1 MKHVPSLA
9 EMCPLQFLPQSFTWS
24 PWWFRKDKSHSIV
37 LDSVYPALQFLR
49 TLMPQHTTVVK
60 MRQNKGVV
68 KLCLGINWQN
78 IPQPSYLRESI
89 KTLPSHISNVVSPS
103 QTVIN
108 PHPQALQ
115 LHHRLSLQ
123 LAYITDSESLWS
135 SASVQDSV
143 QSVHNPVHESSPE
156 SRVQRPPCTLVETL
170 WLYSLSRQP
179 DSCQR

>member
-1 MKHVPSLA
+1 
-9 EMCPLQFLPQSFTWS
+9 
-24 PWWFRKDKSHSIV
+24 
-37 LDSVYPALQFLR
+37 
-49 TLMPQHTTVVK
+49 MPQHTTVVK

-89 KTLPSHISNVVSPS
+89 KTLPSHISNVVPPS

-143 QSVHNPVHESSPE
+143 QSVHNPVHESSP
-156 SRVQRPPCTLVETL
+156 RVQ
-170 WLYSLSRQP
+170 SRIQSP
-179 DSCQR
+179 KTRVHACRNIMAVFVIASARLLPKVTDPRKGGEC